1 MKLAPEPKRLI
12 TMLAILFMGVLVL
25 VSTEKQQPPIKEM
38 ASINIPEPE
47 IRAHSY
53 LVKFIGEDKILIRR
67 REWKKLAPA
76 SLTKLLTALVAR
88 QNLLPADWIIF
99 SEKAKTVE
107 EKISTVGVGES
118 LLRDDAIR
126 FALMGSAN
134 DAAEAMA
141 EKLGERFLELINTE
155 ARRIGMSDSS
165 FRNATGLDTEEHYS
179 TALDLAK
186 LAEYIWQNQP
196 ALWEMTRNTEA
207 EVYSDT
213 FNKYEIKTT
222 NELLEE
228 FPEILGGKTGFT
240 DKARGTLILL
250 YPVYPALM
258 DKGGVKDKVAVI
270 VILGSTDRFSDGRAI
285 INWLRDNF

>member
-1 MKLAPEPKRLI
+1 
-12 TMLAILFMGVLVL
+12 MLAILFMGVLVL